1 MAAIDSLLKL
11 VEAQKADALIVASER
26 VPLLKKAGA
35 DVALSMPRVS
45 HDMVSMFLEDLIDPE
60 QAQALKQD
68 GSVRL
73 THTVGDQVFSAELR
87 SEGGRHHLAFYLQRG
102 GKPAPGRAPPGRP
115 APPPRDMSPGT
126 GQPPRAPAPPVRA
139 PPGPGREP
147 APASPARG
155 QPGAGELGP
164 SGGTVGD
171 DLSRGTGEQGLSRG
185 TGGLS
190 RGTGELGPTRSAE
203 AQFGYRQPSENAGDV
218 IELVLQAHRDGASDV
233 LLSTGMPARVR
244 LGGSLQETAL
254 VCEAA
259 QVLALVESAWS
270 AERQLEF
277 ERSGSVDLAL
287 DLSTGPGLRPLRFR
301 VNLFRQQRG
310 LAAAV
315 RPVRSEVPAL
325 AQLGLP
331 EDFKALV
338 QFPSGLVLMTGPTG
352 SGKSTTLAALIE
364 HVNLTTDK
372 HVLTLEDPV
381 EFQYASKRAIVH
393 QREVGTDVDSFA
405 SGLRAALREDPDII
419 MVGEMRDEETIAAAL
434 TAAETGHLVLS
445 TLHSA
450 SAAMAIDRIIDV
462 FPGHKQPQVRLQLAG
477 ALRAIVTQV
486 LLPTQ
491 QLGRVP
497 AFEKMVVTTA
507 VASQIR
513 EGRAHQIANQIQTG
527 RNEGMVSLEQ
537 SLGALLRAGRVS
549 VEAAMAVAPDP
560 ESLRRSLRG

>member
-45 HDMVSMFLEDLIDPE
+45 HDMVSMFLEDLVDPE
-60 QAQALKQD
+60 QALALKQD

-73 THTVGDQVFSAELR
+73 THTVGDQTFSAELR

-102 GKPAPGRAPPGRP
+102 GKPAGRAAP
-115 APPPRDMSPGT
+115 AGRDMSPGT
-126 GQPPRAPAPPVRA
+126 GRPEPARVPAPPLRA
-139 PPGPGREP
+139 PPGPGREG
-147 APASPARG
+147 APRATS
-155 QPGAGELGP
+155 
-164 SGGTVGD
+164 
-171 DLSRGTGEQGLSRG
+171 GLSGG

-190 RGTGELGPTRSAE
+190 AGTAERGLSAGTGGLSAGTAERASPRASE
-203 AQFGYRQPSENAGDV
+203 APPQPSYRQPSANAGDV

-233 LLSTGMPARVR
+233 LLSAGLPARVR
-244 LGGSLQETAL
+244 LGGSLQETAM
-254 VCEAA
+254 VCEAP
-259 QVLALVESAWS
+259 QILALVESALS
-270 AERQLEF
+270 AERQLEL

-287 DLSTGPGLRPLRFR
+287 DLSAGPGVRALRFR

-325 AQLGLP
+325 TQLGLP
-331 EDFKALV
+331 DDFKSLV
-338 QFPSGLVLMTGPTG
+338 QFPAGLVLMTGPTG

-364 HVNLTTDK
+364 HVNLTTGK
-372 HVLTLEDPV
+372 HVITLEDPV
-381 EFQYASKRAIVH
+381 ELQYVSKRAIIH

-445 TLHSA
+445 TLHA
-450 SAAMAIDRIIDV
+450 AGAAMAIDRVIDV
-462 FPGHKQPQVRLQLAG
+462 FPGHKQPQVRMQLAG

-486 LLPTQ
+486 LLPTL

-497 AFEKMVVTTA
+497 AFEKMIVTTA

-560 ESLRRSLRG
+560 EGLRRAMRG

>member
-45 HDMVSMFLEDLIDPE
+45 HDMVSMFLEDLVDP
-60 QAQALKQD
+60 AQALQLKQD

-73 THTVGDQVFSAELR
+73 SHSVGGQVFSAELR
-87 SEGGRHHLAFYLQRG
+87 SEGGRHHLSFYLQRG
-102 GKPAPGRAPPGRP
+102 RPGAPAGAGPEVARAPA
-115 APPPRDMSPGT
+115 APPPRPVA
-126 GQPPRAPAPPVRA
+126 RAEVPPVSV
-139 PPGPGREP
+139 
-147 APASPARG
+147 ASAA
-155 QPGAGELGP
+155 AGGL
-164 SGGTVGD
+164 SGGTGGV
-171 DLSRGTGEQGLSRG
+171 RGGGLSGG
-185 TGGLS
+185 TGGS
-190 RGTGELGPTRSAE
+190 RVVGVPGEVVSAE
-203 AQFGYRQPSENAGDV
+203 SGGYRQASVNAGDV

-233 LLSTGMPARVR
+233 LLSSGLAARVR

-254 VCEAA
+254 VCDGA
-259 QVLALVESAWS
+259 QIMALAEPGWS
-270 AERQLEF
+270 AERQQELEQ
-277 ERSGSVDLAL
+277 RGSVDLAL
-287 DLSTGPGLRPLRFR
+287 DLSPGPGMRPLRFR
-301 VNLFRQQRG
+301 LNLFRQRRG

-315 RPVRSEVPAL
+315 RPVRAEIPTLS
-325 AQLGLP
+325 QLGLP
-331 EDFKALV
+331 DDFKNLV
-338 QFPSGLVLMTGPTG
+338 QFTSGLVLMTGPTG

-364 HVNLTTDK
+364 HVNNGAAK
-372 HVLTLEDPV
+372 HVITIEDPV
-381 EFQYASKRAIVH
+381 EFQYVSKRAIIH
-393 QREVGTDVDSFA
+393 QRELGSDVDSFA

-419 MVGEMRDEETIAAAL
+419 LLGEMRDEETIAAAL

-477 ALRAIVTQV
+477 ALRAVITQV
-486 LLPTQ
+486 LLPTTSF
-491 QLGRVP
+491 GRAP
-497 AFEKMVVTTA
+497 AFEKMIVTTA

-537 SLGALLRAGRVS
+537 SLVALLRTGRVS
-549 VEAAMAVAPDP
+549 VEAALAVAPDP
-560 ESLRRSLRG
+560 EGLRRALRA

>member
-35 DVALSMPRVS
+35 DVALSMPKVS
-45 HDMVSMFLEDLIDPE
+45 HDMVSMFLEDLVDA
-60 QAQALKQD
+60 AQALQLKQD
-68 GSVRL
+68 GSVRIS
-73 THTVGDQVFSAELR
+73 HSVSGQVFSAELR

-102 GKPAPGRAPPGRP
+102 RPGAAAGAAAVGPEPARAPA
-115 APPPRDMSPGT
+115 APPPRPG
-126 GQPPRAPAPPVRA
+126 PRAEVPAA
-139 PPGPGREP
+139 PSG
-147 APASPARG
+147 
-155 QPGAGELGP
+155 L
-164 SGGTVGD
+164 SGGTGGGRPA
-171 DLSRGTGEQGLSRG
+171 SGLSGG
-185 TGGLS
+185 TGGGRPASGLS
-190 RGTGELGPTRSAE
+190 GGTGGARPASGLSGGTGASGPGEVASAE
-203 AQFGYRQPSENAGDV
+203 AGVSGYRQASVNAGDV

-233 LLSTGMPARVR
+233 LLSSGLAARVR

-254 VCEAA
+254 VCDAA
-259 QVLALVESAWS
+259 QIMALAEPGWS
-270 AERQLEF
+270 AERQQELEQ
-277 ERSGSVDLAL
+277 RGSVDLAL
-287 DLSTGPGLRPLRFR
+287 DLSPGPGMRTLRFR
-301 VNLFRQQRG
+301 LNLFRQRRG

-315 RPVRSEVPAL
+315 RPVRAEIPTLS
-325 AQLGLP
+325 QLGLP
-331 EDFKALV
+331 DDFKSLV
-338 QFPSGLVLMTGPTG
+338 QFTSGLVLMTGPTG

-364 HVNLTTDK
+364 HVNLGAAK
-372 HVLTLEDPV
+372 HVITIEDPV
-381 EFQYASKRAIVH
+381 EFQYISKRAIIH
-393 QREVGTDVDSFA
+393 QRELGSDVDSFA

-419 MVGEMRDEETIAAAL
+419 LVGEMRDEETIAAAL

-486 LLPTQ
+486 LLPTTG
-491 QLGRVP
+491 LGRVP
-497 AFEKMVVTTA
+497 AFEKMIVTTA

-537 SLGALLRAGRVS
+537 SLVALLRTGRVS
-549 VEAAMAVAPDP
+549 VEAALAVAPDP
-560 ESLRRSLRG
+560 EGLRRALRA

>member
-35 DVALSMPRVS
+35 DVALSMPKVS
-45 HDMVSMFLEDLIDPE
+45 HDMVSMFLEDLVDA
-60 QAQALKQD
+60 AQALQLKQD
-68 GSVRL
+68 GSVRIS
-73 THTVGDQVFSAELR
+73 HSVSGQVFSAELR

-102 GKPAPGRAPPGRP
+102 RPGAAAGAAAVGPEPARAPA
-115 APPPRDMSPGT
+115 APPPRPG
-126 GQPPRAPAPPVRA
+126 PRAEVPAA
-139 PPGPGREP
+139 PSG
-147 APASPARG
+147 
-155 QPGAGELGP
+155 L
-164 SGGTVGD
+164 SGGTGGGRPASG
-171 DLSRGTGEQGLSRG
+171 LSGGTGASGP
-185 TGGLS
+185 
-190 RGTGELGPTRSAE
+190 GEVASAE
-203 AQFGYRQPSENAGDV
+203 AGVSGYRQASVNAGDV

-233 LLSTGMPARVR
+233 LLSSGLAARVR

-254 VCEAA
+254 VCDAA
-259 QVLALVESAWS
+259 QIMALAEPGWS
-270 AERQLEF
+270 AERQQELEQ
-277 ERSGSVDLAL
+277 RGSVDLAL
-287 DLSTGPGLRPLRFR
+287 DLSPGPGMRTLRFR
-301 VNLFRQQRG
+301 LNLFRQRRG

-315 RPVRSEVPAL
+315 RPVRAEIPTLS
-325 AQLGLP
+325 QLGLP
-331 EDFKALV
+331 DDFKSLV
-338 QFPSGLVLMTGPTG
+338 QFTSGLVLMTGPTG

-364 HVNLTTDK
+364 HVNLGAAK
-372 HVLTLEDPV
+372 HVITIEDPV
-381 EFQYASKRAIVH
+381 EFQYISKRAIIH
-393 QREVGTDVDSFA
+393 QRELGSDVDSFA

-419 MVGEMRDEETIAAAL
+419 LVGEMRDEETIAAAL

-486 LLPTQ
+486 LLPTTG
-491 QLGRVP
+491 LGRVP
-497 AFEKMVVTTA
+497 AFEKMIVTTA

-537 SLGALLRAGRVS
+537 SLVALLRTGRVS
-549 VEAAMAVAPDP
+549 VEAALAVAPDP
-560 ESLRRSLRG
+560 EGLRRALRA

>member
-45 HDMVSMFLEDLIDPE
+45 HDMVSMFLEDLVDP
-60 QAQALKQD
+60 AQALQLKQE

-73 THTVGDQVFSAELR
+73 SHSVGGQVFSAELR

-102 GKPAPGRAPPGRP
+102 RAGAPAPAAAAAETLRAPV
-115 APPPRDMSPGT
+115 APPPPRPGPRSEVPAAPASGLSPGT
-126 GQPPRAPAPPVRA
+126 GAARPAGMSAGTGGARPVGVGTAAVRPASAPVEEAPAPA
-139 PPGPGREP
+139 
-147 APASPARG
+147 
-155 QPGAGELGP
+155 
-164 SGGTVGD
+164 
-171 DLSRGTGEQGLSRG
+171 
-185 TGGLS
+185 
-190 RGTGELGPTRSAE
+190 
-203 AQFGYRQPSENAGDV
+203 YRQASVNAGDV

-233 LLSTGMPARVR
+233 LLSSGLAARVR

-254 VCEAA
+254 VCDGA
-259 QVLALVESAWS
+259 QIMALAEPGWS
-270 AERQLEF
+270 PQRQQELEQ
-277 ERSGSVDLAL
+277 RGSVDLAL
-287 DLSTGPGLRPLRFR
+287 DLSPGPGARPLRFR
-301 VNLFRQQRG
+301 VNVFRQRRG
-310 LAAAV
+310 LAASV
-315 RPVRSEVPAL
+315 RPVKAEIPAL
-325 AQLGLP
+325 VQLGLP
-331 EDFKALV
+331 DDFKSLV
-338 QFPSGLVLMTGPTG
+338 QFTSGLVLMTGPTG

-364 HVNLTTDK
+364 HVNLSTSK
-372 HVLTLEDPV
+372 HVITIEDPV
-381 EFQYASKRAIVH
+381 EFQYVSKRAIIH
-393 QREVGTDVDSFA
+393 QRELGSDVDSFA

-419 MVGEMRDEETIAAAL
+419 LLGEMRDEETIAAAL

-477 ALRAIVTQV
+477 ALRAVITQV
-486 LLPTQ
+486 LLPTTG
-491 QLGRVP
+491 LGRLP
-497 AFEKMVVTTA
+497 AFEKMIVTTA

-537 SLGALLRAGRVS
+537 SLVALLRTGRVS
-549 VEAAMAVAPDP
+549 VEAALAVAPDP
-560 ESLRRSLRG
+560 EGLRRALRA

>member
-35 DVALSMPRVS
+35 DVALSMPKVS
-45 HDMVSMFLEDLIDPE
+45 HDMVSMFLEDLVDA
-60 QAQALKQD
+60 AQALQLKQD
-68 GSVRL
+68 GSVRIS
-73 THTVGDQVFSAELR
+73 HSVGGQVFSAELR

-102 GKPAPGRAPPGRP
+102 RPGAAAGAAAVGPEPARAPA
-115 APPPRDMSPGT
+115 APPPRPG
-126 GQPPRAPAPPVRA
+126 PRAEVPAA
-139 PPGPGREP
+139 PSG
-147 APASPARG
+147 
-155 QPGAGELGP
+155 L
-164 SGGTVGD
+164 SGGTGGGRPA
-171 DLSRGTGEQGLSRG
+171 SGLSGG
-185 TGGLS
+185 TGGGRPASGLS
-190 RGTGELGPTRSAE
+190 GGTGGARPASGLSGGTGASGPGEVASAE
-203 AQFGYRQPSENAGDV
+203 AGVSGYRQASVNAGDV

-233 LLSTGMPARVR
+233 LLSSGLAARVR

-254 VCEAA
+254 VCDAA
-259 QVLALVESAWS
+259 QIMALAEPGWS
-270 AERQLEF
+270 AERQQELEQ
-277 ERSGSVDLAL
+277 RGSVDLAL
-287 DLSTGPGLRPLRFR
+287 DLSPGPGMRTLRFR
-301 VNLFRQQRG
+301 LNLFRQRRG

-315 RPVRSEVPAL
+315 RPVRAEIPTLS
-325 AQLGLP
+325 QLGLP
-331 EDFKALV
+331 DDFKSLV
-338 QFPSGLVLMTGPTG
+338 QFTSGLVLMTGPTG

-364 HVNLTTDK
+364 HVNLGAAK
-372 HVLTLEDPV
+372 HVITIEDPV
-381 EFQYASKRAIVH
+381 EFQYISKRAIIH
-393 QREVGTDVDSFA
+393 QRELGSDVDSFA

-419 MVGEMRDEETIAAAL
+419 LVGEMRDEETIAAAL

-486 LLPTQ
+486 LLPTTG
-491 QLGRVP
+491 LGRVP
-497 AFEKMVVTTA
+497 AFEKMIVTTA

-537 SLGALLRAGRVS
+537 SLVALLRTGRVS
-549 VEAAMAVAPDP
+549 VEAALAVAPDP
-560 ESLRRSLRG
+560 EGLRRALRA

>member
-35 DVALSMPRVS
+35 DVALSMPKVS
-45 HDMVSMFLEDLIDPE
+45 HDMVSMFLEDLVDA
-60 QAQALKQD
+60 AQALQLKQD
-68 GSVRL
+68 GSVRIS
-73 THTVGDQVFSAELR
+73 HSVGGQVFSAELR

-102 GKPAPGRAPPGRP
+102 RPGAAAGAAAVGPEPARAPA
-115 APPPRDMSPGT
+115 APPPRPG
-126 GQPPRAPAPPVRA
+126 PRAEVPAA
-139 PPGPGREP
+139 PSG
-147 APASPARG
+147 
-155 QPGAGELGP
+155 L
-164 SGGTVGD
+164 SGGTGGGRPA
-171 DLSRGTGEQGLSRG
+171 SGLSGG
-185 TGGLS
+185 TGGARPASGLS
-190 RGTGELGPTRSAE
+190 GGTGASGPGEVASAE
-203 AQFGYRQPSENAGDV
+203 AGVSGYRQASVNAGDV

-233 LLSTGMPARVR
+233 LLSSGLAARVR

-254 VCEAA
+254 VCDAA
-259 QVLALVESAWS
+259 QIMALAEPGWS
-270 AERQLEF
+270 AERQQELEQ
-277 ERSGSVDLAL
+277 RGSVDLAL
-287 DLSTGPGLRPLRFR
+287 DLSPGPGMRTLRFR
-301 VNLFRQQRG
+301 LNLFRQRRG

-315 RPVRSEVPAL
+315 RPVRAEIPTLS
-325 AQLGLP
+325 QLGLP
-331 EDFKALV
+331 DDFKSLV
-338 QFPSGLVLMTGPTG
+338 QFTSGLVLMTGPTG

-364 HVNLTTDK
+364 HVNLGAAK
-372 HVLTLEDPV
+372 HVITIEDPV
-381 EFQYASKRAIVH
+381 EFQYISKRAIIH
-393 QREVGTDVDSFA
+393 QRELGSDVDSFA

-419 MVGEMRDEETIAAAL
+419 LVGEMRDEETIAAAL

-486 LLPTQ
+486 LLPTTG
-491 QLGRVP
+491 LGRVP
-497 AFEKMVVTTA
+497 AFEKMIVTTA

-537 SLGALLRAGRVS
+537 SLVALLRTGRVS
-549 VEAAMAVAPDP
+549 VEAALAVAPDP
-560 ESLRRSLRG
+560 EGLRRALRA

>member
-35 DVALSMPRVS
+35 DVALSMPKVS
-45 HDMVSMFLEDLIDPE
+45 HDMVSMFLEDLVDA
-60 QAQALKQD
+60 AQALQLKQD
-68 GSVRL
+68 GSVRIS
-73 THTVGDQVFSAELR
+73 HSVGGQVFSAELR

-102 GKPAPGRAPPGRP
+102 RPGAAAGAAAVGPEPARAPA
-115 APPPRDMSPGT
+115 APPPRPG
-126 GQPPRAPAPPVRA
+126 PRAEVPAA
-139 PPGPGREP
+139 PSG
-147 APASPARG
+147 
-155 QPGAGELGP
+155 L
-164 SGGTVGD
+164 SGGTGGGRPASG
-171 DLSRGTGEQGLSRG
+171 LSGGTGASGP
-185 TGGLS
+185 
-190 RGTGELGPTRSAE
+190 GEVASAE
-203 AQFGYRQPSENAGDV
+203 AGVSGYRQASVNAGDV

-233 LLSTGMPARVR
+233 LLSSGLAARVR

-254 VCEAA
+254 VCDAA
-259 QVLALVESAWS
+259 QIMALAEPGWS
-270 AERQLEF
+270 AERQQELEQ
-277 ERSGSVDLAL
+277 RGSVDLAL
-287 DLSTGPGLRPLRFR
+287 DLSPGPGMRTQRFR
-301 VNLFRQQRG
+301 LNLFRQRRG

-315 RPVRSEVPAL
+315 RPVRAEIPTLS
-325 AQLGLP
+325 QLGLP
-331 EDFKALV
+331 DDFKSLV
-338 QFPSGLVLMTGPTG
+338 QFTSGLVLMTGPTG

-364 HVNLTTDK
+364 HVNLGAAK
-372 HVLTLEDPV
+372 HVITIEDPV
-381 EFQYASKRAIVH
+381 EFQYISKRAIIH
-393 QREVGTDVDSFA
+393 QRELGSDVDSFA

-419 MVGEMRDEETIAAAL
+419 LVGEMRDEETIAAAL

-486 LLPTQ
+486 LLPTTG
-491 QLGRVP
+491 LGRVP
-497 AFEKMVVTTA
+497 AFEKMIVTTA

-537 SLGALLRAGRVS
+537 SLVALLRTGRVS
-549 VEAAMAVAPDP
+549 VEAALAVAPDP
-560 ESLRRSLRG
+560 EGLRRALRA